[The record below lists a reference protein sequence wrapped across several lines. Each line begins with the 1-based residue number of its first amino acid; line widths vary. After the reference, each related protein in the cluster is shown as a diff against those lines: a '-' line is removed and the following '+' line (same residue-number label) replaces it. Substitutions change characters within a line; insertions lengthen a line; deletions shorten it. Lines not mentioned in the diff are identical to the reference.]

1 MKRGYL
7 MLEMMVCGAMAAVV
21 LAGMMSF
28 ISSGRVQNIAA
39 ARDVTANQLVNEI
52 MEQKR
57 AGPYPPTKVFPTT
70 IVSAGATYTREVNI
84 SSLDCPEVRA
94 NPGGGTALSLPCTN
108 VDVKVEFST
117 RDGGTIKKHTSA
129 ASMRMYEVILVG
141 IAPALLAAE

>member
-1 MKRGYL
+1 

-39 ARDVTANQLVNEI
+39 ARNVTANQLVNEI

-57 AGPYPPTKVFPTT
+57 AAAYPPTAVEATT
-70 IVSAGATYTREVNI
+70 IVSAGAKYTRTVTT
-84 SSLDCPEVRA
+84 SATDCPEVRA
-94 NPGGGTALSLPCTN
+94 NPGGGPPLSLPCTN

-117 RDGGTIKKHTSA
+117 RDGGTIKQHTSA
-129 ASMRMYEVILVG
+129 ASMRMYE
-141 IAPALLAAE
+141 